1 MRGRF
6 FLPLL
11 IMNNLPLIALVFVS
25 MLLTSCA
32 TDVKE
37 PVTNKY
43 QEAFESL
50 PIDYTS
56 DEEFF
61 GSDVTFPEEQ

>member
-1 MRGRF
+1 M
-6 FLPLL
+6 L
-11 IMNNLPLIALVFVS
+11 I
-25 MLLTSCA
+25 TSCA

-37 PVTNKY
+37 PKTSKY
-43 QEAFESL
+43 EQAFESL